1 MQTAA
6 SASHG
11 RIAFFRP
18 GRHTSVDGRAIE
30 FTETQLVE
38 AASAY
43 DASVHEAPFVIG
55 HPQLN
60 APAYGWAAGLKF
72 EGGTLYAEPKQVNAD
87 FAAMVNAGNFKK
99 VSASWYL
106 PDSPGNPKPGKLYLR
121 HIGFLGAAAPAL
133 KGLPDAAFAAND
145 GAVTVE
151 FAETAKT
158 RTPIADLFRSLK
170 CALLGDRT
178 VAEADTILPDAA
190 IASIAADE
198 IEDAAEE
205 ADDAIPAFAA
215 PANAGTT
222 TETDMSDANK
232 QAADF
237 AEREAALKKQA
248 DDVAARDKAL
258 KDRETAIAKAEAD
271 ATKAKLVEFAEGLA
285 KKGQIL
291 PRHKTPLVEVLA
303 SLGSEP
309 ISFAEGSQTVSKTP
323 GEVLKEFLSS
333 LPAQIDFAEKS
344 ADNGQGSGVA
354 SFAAADGALVDQKR
368 LDVHNKALAWQRTHP
383 NTSYLDAVRAVGG

>member
-6 SASHG
+6 SASNG

-30 FTETQLVE
+30 FTDAQLAE
-38 AASAY
+38 AASVY
-43 DASVHEAPFVIG
+43 DASAHEAPFVIG

-121 HIGFLGAAAPAL
+121 HIGFLGAAAPSL
-133 KGLPDAAFAAND
+133 KGLPDASFAADD
-145 GAVTVE
+145 GAFTVE
-151 FAETAKT
+151 FAAAPPKARGVLVGIVRALRKLTD
-158 RTPIADLFRSLK
+158 ADLATL
-170 CALLGDRT
+170 
-178 VAEADTILPDAA
+178 
-190 IASIAADE
+190 
-198 IEDAAEE
+198 DAAEIE
-205 ADDAIPAFAA
+205 SPAFAA
-215 PANAGTT
+215 PVIAGIT
-222 TETDMSDANK
+222 TENDMSDANK

-271 ATKAKLVEFAEGLA
+271 ANKAKLAEFAEGLA

-291 PRHKTPLVEVLA
+291 PRHKAPLVEVLA

-309 ISFAEGSQTVSKTP
+309 ISFAEGSQTVSKAP
-323 GEVLKEFLSS
+323 GDVLKEFLTS

-344 ADNGQGSGVA
+344 KDNGQGEGVA
-354 SFAAADGALVDQKR
+354 SFAAADGAMVDQKR
-368 LDVHNKALAWQRTHP
+368 LDVHNKALAWQRNHP